1 MNPSAMNH
9 LHLVGLG
16 GSNKVMAGEFSRL
29 LRRALSQERSR
40 ELLAREPEKVGPGGL
55 LYPFA
60 ADAAKVA
67 VYYHRTSA
75 RVLWSLYS
83 STAERLEPLY
93 DELMKQVE
101 HDPRDWMQSGLRFSV
116 LAFGSFQVKAGER
129 QIVGVVKNALID
141 GALKR
146 GIELILDPEDPQVTL
161 HVRSM
166 ETRGGPLLAVSI
178 DLAGRPMH
186 QRGYRLHAGDAPLR
200 EDLAAQLVML
210 ARFDARSEILIDPL
224 AGSGTLAIE
233 AALMAA
239 GKPVWMSGRAPQARE
254 LAPFSQDWSTKAPAL
269 FGDSEPMIYA
279 AELDTETYGIMDRCL
294 ATAGTSSQTT
304 TYLGD
309 FRDWDLKSL
318 IRERHSPEQR
328 VLLLSNPP
336 YGGRLGMER
345 RELIRLYR
353 DLAAYCRQFR
363 GARAAFIIGD
373 PDSDADEQRRGS
385 NSIALFM
392 DAFGQAPRIK
402 KPMKNGPLNAL
413 FLMYDC

>member
-1 MNPSAMNH
+1 MNDFSMNH

-16 GSNKVMAGEFSRL
+16 GSNKVMAGELSRL

-40 ELLAREPEKVGPGGL
+40 ELLAKEPEKVGPGGL

-67 VYYHRTSA
+67 AYYHRTSA

-83 STAERLEPLY
+83 SAAERLEPLY
-93 DELMKQVE
+93 DELVKQVE
-101 HDPRDWMQSGLRFSV
+101 QDTREWMRSGLRFSV

-141 GALKR
+141 GAVKQ
-146 GIELILDPEDPQVTL
+146 GVELILDPEEPQVTL

-166 ETRGGPLLAVSI
+166 ETRNGPVVAVSI

-186 QRGYRLHAGDAPLR
+186 QRGYRLQSGDAPLR
-200 EDLAAQLVML
+200 EDLAAQLTML
-210 ARFDARSEILIDPL
+210 ARFDPRSEILVDPL

-233 AALMAA
+233 GALMAA
-239 GKPVWMSGRAPQARE
+239 GKPVWMSGRSPQARE
-254 LAPFSQDWSTKAPAL
+254 LTPFAQDWSTKVPAL
-269 FGDSEPMIYA
+269 FGDSEPAVYA
-279 AELDTETYGIMDRCL
+279 AEIDTETYGIMDRCL
-294 ATAGTSSQTT
+294 TTAGTSSQTT

-318 IRERHSPEQR
+318 INERHGPDQK
-328 VLLLSNPP
+328 VLILSNPP
-336 YGGRLGMER
+336 YGGRLGLSR
-345 RELIRLYR
+345 RDLITLYR

-373 PDSDADEQRRGS
+373 PESDPDEQRRGS